1 MKKSPKA
8 KPAKKP
14 AALVPVRAAAG
25 DCIKPHPATRG
36 DLSRLFDPKNPD
48 PAAEPSIATIVGFAW
63 RKAQDGLRHIVEFG
77 ALLIEVEKWL
87 KKRGGGSYNM
97 HAGVG
102 LKAWLAEYAPDV
114 DYKTAMGYKYA
125 ASGLLALAD
134 KARNRP
140 LLVLMGEQPLSDKEE
155 EEAREQVLS
164 LVSSSSLRL
173 LKAAARAERPE
184 VGRPKGGTSEGRRA
198 KPPLELSEEW
208 MQRAEAAANEL
219 GGVVMVP
226 QAELLRSFPDRL
238 SVVRSHVRD
247 CLRVLDGLVE
257 KSEAAR

>member
-1 MKKSPKA
+1 MKKSSNSLAPL
-8 KPAKKP
+8 
-14 AALVPVRAAAG
+14 AARVLPESLRSCDTQAAGPDNLDDAIGSRVVRGWRAACA
-25 DCIKPHPATRG
+25 
-36 DLSRLFDPKNPD
+36 
-48 PAAEPSIATIVGFAW
+48 
-63 RKAQDGLRHIVEFG
+63 GLRSIVEFG
-77 ALLIEVEKWL
+77 ALLIEVETWL
-87 KKRGGGSYNM
+87 KKRGEKRP
-97 HAGVG
+97 HASGQTSG
-102 LKAWLAEYAPDV
+102 LKAWLAENAPEV

-173 LKAAARAERPE
+173 LKAAAKADDSKAGPK
-184 VGRPKGGTSEGRRA
+184 KGGTSEGKRA
-198 KPPLELSEEW
+198 KEPLALSEEW
-208 MQRAEAAANEL
+208 MQRAEAAAGEL
-219 GGVVMVP
+219 GGVCMVA
-226 QAELLRSFPDRL
+226 QAELLLANPDRL
-238 SVVRSHVRD
+238 AVVRSHVRD